1 MPPEEVESLQRE
13 LTALASPEWA
23 ALLFHRD
30 FKKHLEAAEQL
41 LASLAEMLAEV
52 QASLDLI
59 LRWAVLRICD
69 GNMQVSGPGV
79 PAWIGMAWVEY
90 LEQSRVVQGLRHTLL
105 CSPVGARCCMCA
117 VCTPVALIHTGPL
130 PPRLPHLPPAF
141 PLQSLVKVL
150 EMCRTLMEALLAAGY
165 QLTDY
170 EALVFL
176 PAVVEKAG
184 HNQVG
189 GCEGARVWYLP
200 FGLVGWGAAGG
211 DDGAHTSPLG
221 LGSLHHQPTSTVAP
235 PPAPAPPPAACR
247 TGCARCTATCCA
259 WPPRCTRP
267 SASLTTWCRG
277 WPRRATAPRSSAAVS
292 AAEWREHSAV
302 GGGGGFDMWGA
313 AGAGGPELLQLL
325 TACLV
330 VAIGM

>member
-1 MPPEEVESLQRE
+1 MGSHAPSPHCLLKRTLPSCSRPALPSYPTACTALQYRPRPGKFEGVPPEEVESLQRE

-79 PAWIGMAWVEY
+79 PAWIGMALVEY

-235 PPAPAPPPAACR
+235 PPAPAPPPLPAGPGARAA
-247 TGCARCTATCCA
+247 
-259 WPPRCTRP
+259 
-267 SASLTTWCRG
+267 
-277 WPRRATAPRSSAAVS
+277 PRRAAPGLRAAP
-292 AAEWREHSAV
+292 APARH
-302 GGGGGFDMWGA
+302 
-313 AGAGGPELLQLL
+313 
-325 TACLV
+325 
-330 VAIGM
+330 